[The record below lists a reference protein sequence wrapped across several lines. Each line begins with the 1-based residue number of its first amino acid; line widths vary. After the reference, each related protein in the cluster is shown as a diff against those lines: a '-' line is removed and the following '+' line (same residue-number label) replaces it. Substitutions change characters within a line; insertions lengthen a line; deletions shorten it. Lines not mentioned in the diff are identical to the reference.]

1 MMVLDAEWQQK
12 GKGGKGGSSSTKDDA
27 STVVS
32 GTVGGGGRGGGGGT
46 ADTKSQL
53 GGRDLGEHGTVGG
66 KSTKSGKSGKSGK
79 SKAGL
84 EVGLERETLGAI
96 KVQLG
101 ASMAAPFLMLDK
113 QAHQDKGGSQFLKF
127 VAHSTSLVPKGAK
140 PKGAEKYVEY
150 HPSQMRSVVL
160 TNALGIP
167 LTFAVASSDPFR
179 IISTKCLAPPHPL
192 GGSEGGDLK
201 RKTMTQEG
209 NREFHKGGIFS
220 LPPSETLT
228 LLMAFVPAKRPTTRK
243 VGEIDLKSEDEGV
256 LNINFS
262 TGQLQQVR
270 RLLLSVF
277 SISFHY

>member
-1 MMVLDAEWQQK
+1 MAAEGQGQGQQQHE
-12 GKGGKGGSSSTKDDA
+12 DDA

-32 GTVGGGGRGGGGGT
+32 GTVGGGGGSGGGT

-53 GGRDLGEHGTVGG
+53 GRDLEQLHRVG
-66 KSTKSGKSGKSGK
+66 GKSGKSGK

-84 EVGLERETLGAI
+84 EVGLEQETLGI

-256 LNINFS
+256 LIINFS

-270 RLLLSVF
+270 RLILFVF
-277 SISFHY
+277 SISFV